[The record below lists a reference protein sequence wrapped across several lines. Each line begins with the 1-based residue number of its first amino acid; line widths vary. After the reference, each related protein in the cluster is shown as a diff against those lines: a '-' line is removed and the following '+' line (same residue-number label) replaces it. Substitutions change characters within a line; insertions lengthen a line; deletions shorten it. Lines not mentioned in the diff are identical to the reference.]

1 MNSTTQQLQT
11 GSLPPMGSHICL
23 LYSDFETGTRA
34 KRFADSLVNKMGVEA
49 SFTLWRCE
57 MLEVEPL
64 AAAATFE
71 AEGCDF
77 MIVSLPGH
85 ENLAQST
92 KHWLECWLKSAAA
105 RGACLVALF
114 DPVRSVA
121 RHTGAI
127 RHYLRG
133 IAESAGVGFFAH
145 CPLAASRTGQVR
157 RKAPETSVSTF
168 RLQPT
173 LAALATLAA

>member
-1 MNSTTQQLQT
+1 MKSTTQQLQT
-11 GSLPPMGSHICL
+11 ESLPQMGSHICL

-34 KRFADSLVNKMGVEA
+34 KRFADSLINEMGTEA
-49 SFTLWRCE
+49 CLTLWRCE
-57 MLEVEPL
+57 MLEIESL
-64 AAAATFE
+64 AAAAAFE

-77 MIVSLPGH
+77 MILSLAGH
-85 ENLAQST
+85 ESLSQST
-92 KHWLECWLKSAAA
+92 RQWLECWLKSAAD
-105 RGACLVALF
+105 RCACLVALF

-145 CPLAASRTGQVR
+145 CPLVAPEVGRMR
-157 RKAPETSVSTF
+157 KKAPETSISTF
-168 RLQPT
+168 RLQPAI
-173 LAALATLAA
+173 AALATLAA